1 MFSELDLN
9 QVKNGEFDSNPAIE
23 PIPSNTT
30 LKVTIEGAEWAEYD
44 GDEYISITWQVL
56 APDEYKNRKIFQK
69 IRAKSHDDKK
79 RQKALLMLAAIDA
92 NAGGAL
98 AKSKKAVFDDM
109 DLATALTNKI
119 MLIKVDIWESD
130 DGKKG
135 NWVRAVSSGKNHQA
149 PAVEEKD
156 DLDDI
161 GF

>member
-1 MFSELDLN
+1 MFSNLDLSEI
-9 QVKNGEFDSNPAIE
+9 KNGEFDSNPAIE

-30 LKVTIEGAEWAEYD
+30 LKVTIETAEWADYE
-44 GDEYISITWQVL
+44 GDEYISITWAVL
-56 APDEYKNRKIFQK
+56 GPDEYKNRKVFQK
-69 IRAKSHDDKK
+69 LRVKDSDGKK
-79 RQKALLMLAAIDA
+79 QKKALLMLAAIDA

-119 MLIKVDIWESD
+119 MLIKVDIWETD
-130 DGKKG
+130 DGKTG
-135 NWVRAVSSGKNHQA
+135 NWVRAVSSGKSAPA